1 MNNPSWQSLR
11 TRLVAGALCAS
22 VVSIWIV
29 ALGIGRYVRSD
40 MEAAISAQQ
49 FSTISII
56 ASEIDRSLHERN
68 EILNRLAQ
76 RLEAVPNANADHI
89 QSMLE
94 AQAGVEALF
103 NWGVIVV
110 DAEGIALASV
120 PAHLERVGTAY
131 GDRAY
136 FQTLRTTLTP
146 IITPPMVGRRTGVP
160 VITFAVPIRGADK
173 RFRGAVLGVTNLLEP
188 NFLDQISRAKYG
200 HTGDFVITDSRTRTY
215 IASSDKRRVMGAGPA
230 AGVNPI
236 YDKYIAG
243 HEGSG
248 IAVSSRGVEEL
259 SSSVR
264 IGQTA
269 WLMQSVLPT
278 QEAFLVARQI
288 QVRLVVAALVLT
300 LLTGWVAWWWV
311 RRQLRPLEKSAVLL
325 EEMRQGHRPREAL
338 PVERDDEI
346 GKLANAFNGLLK
358 AILDQESLLT
368 RVAATEQVRKI
379 LTHVPGM
386 VFKYHQLPDGTGAF
400 PFASEAVR
408 SLYGVSSETV
418 ENNASSIRRLLVEED
433 RNRFFASLHQ
443 SADTMQRW
451 LVDYRIQ
458 LENGPLKW
466 LHVDAMPERGDDGG
480 TVWYGFVTDVTATKT
495 LEHELDMHR
504 AHLEELVQKRTEE
517 LETARNAAEAANIAK
532 STFLANM
539 SHEIRTPLNAITGM
553 AYLMQKSGAT
563 PEQTDRLNKIA
574 AASGH
579 LLEIIDSILD
589 LSKIEAGKLTLG
601 AEPIHL
607 QALLDNVVSIM
618 NDRATSKGIHLKAD
632 TVVGLPGV
640 IGDGTRLR
648 QALLN
653 YVGNAI
659 KFTQQGSVTVRARLE
674 GDDGTSVSVRFEVE
688 DTGIGI
694 PPAAIG
700 KIFHAF
706 EQADSSTTREYG
718 GTGLGLAITQRLAE
732 LMGGEVGVSS
742 TPGQGSTF
750 WLTVR
755 LKHCAPPG
763 MGTGLTDLAQIEA
776 RLLVISPGKCVLL
789 VEDEPVC
796 QMVAE
801 ELLSNMGLAVDTA
814 DDGQQAVRMAA
825 EKTYALILM
834 DMQMPR
840 MDGLAATRGIRR
852 HPGCQSVPI
861 LAMTANVFS
870 EDRANC
876 MAAGMNDF
884 LPKPVV
890 PDRLYA
896 MLLHWLD

>member
-1 MNNPSWQSLR
+1 MSSLSWQSLR
-11 TRLVAGALCAS
+11 TRLVAGALFAS

-40 MEAAISAQQ
+40 MEAVISAQQ

-56 ASEIDRSLHERN
+56 ASEIDRSLDERN
-68 EILNRLAQ
+68 GVLSQLARRLAA
-76 RLEAVPNANADHI
+76 LPNPTAAQV

-110 DAEGIALASV
+110 DADGIARASV
-120 PAHLERVGTAY
+120 PAHLDRVGTAY

-136 FQTLRTTLTP
+136 FAALRTAIAP
-146 IITPPMVGRRTGVP
+146 IITPPMVGRRTEVP
-160 VITFAVPIRGADK
+160 LITFAVPIQGADGL
-173 RFRGAVLGVTNLLEP
+173 FRGAVLGVTNLQEP

-215 IASSDKRRVMGAGPA
+215 IASSDKRRIMSAGPA
-230 AGVNPI
+230 EGVNPI
-236 YDKYIAG
+236 YDRYIAG

-259 SSSVR
+259 SSSVK
-264 IGQTA
+264 IGQTS

-278 QEAFLVARQI
+278 REAFLVARQI
-288 QVRLVVAALVLT
+288 QLRLMVAAVVLT
-300 LLTGWVAWWWV
+300 LLTGFVAWWWV
-311 RRQLRPLEKSAVLL
+311 RRQLRPLEKPAVLL
-325 EEMRQGHRPREAL
+325 DEMRQGQRPREAL

-358 AILDQESLLT
+358 AITDQESLLT

-386 VFKYHQLPDGTGAF
+386 VFKYRQHPDGTGAF

-408 SLYGVSSETV
+408 SLYGVSSDTV
-418 ENNASSIRRLLVEED
+418 ENNASSIRKLLVQED
-433 RNRFFASLHQ
+433 RDRFFASLQQ
-443 SADTMQRW
+443 SAETMQRW

-563 PEQTDRLNKIA
+563 PEQTDRLNKIT
-574 AASGH
+574 AASKH

-607 QALLDNVVSIM
+607 QTLLDNVVSIM
-618 NDRATSKGIHLKAD
+618 NDRAAGKGIHLKAD
-632 TVVGLPGV
+632 AVVDLPGV

-659 KFTQQGSVTVRARLE
+659 KFTQQGCVTVRARLDAE
-674 GDDGTSVSVRFEVE
+674 DGASVVVRFEVE

-694 PPAAIG
+694 PPAVIG

-706 EQADSSTTREYG
+706 EQADSSTTRKYG

-750 WLTVR
+750 WLTAR
-755 LKHCAPPG
+755 LERCAPPG
-763 MGTGLTDLAQIEA
+763 TGTGVPDLAQIEA
-776 RLLVISPGKCVLL
+776 RLMAIGPGKSVLL

-814 DDGQQAVRMAA
+814 DDGQQAVRMAT
-825 EKTYALILM
+825 EKAYDIILM

-840 MDGLAATRGIRR
+840 MDGLTATRGIRR

-896 MLLHWLD
+896 MLLRWLD

>member
-1 MNNPSWQSLR
+1 MSNPSWKSLR

-49 FSTISII
+49 FSTISIL
-56 ASEIDRSLHERN
+56 ASEIDRSLLERN
-68 EILNRLAQ
+68 EILSQLAQ
-76 RLEAVPNANADHI
+76 RLEALPNADAAHI

-94 AQAGVEALF
+94 AQVGVDALF

-110 DAEGIALASV
+110 DAEGTAMASV

-136 FQTLRTTLTP
+136 FQTLRKTLTP

-160 VITFAVPIRGADK
+160 VITIAVPIRGADK

-264 IGQTA
+264 IGKTA

-300 LLTGWVAWWWV
+300 FFTGWVAWWWV
-311 RRQLRPLEKSAVLL
+311 RRQLRPLEKSAILL
-325 EEMRQGHRPREAL
+325 EEMRQGTRPREAL

-358 AILDQESLLT
+358 AIVDQEAVIT
-368 RVAATEQVRKI
+368 RMAATEQVRKI

-386 VFKYHQLPDGTGAF
+386 VFKYRQLPDGTGAF

-418 ENNASSIRRLLVEED
+418 EESASSIRRLLFHED
-433 RNRFFASLHQ
+433 RERFFASLRQ
-443 SADTMQRW
+443 SAEHMERW

-458 LENGPLKW
+458 LDDGSLKW
-466 LHVDAMPERGDDGG
+466 LHVDAVPERDTDGC

-504 AHLEELVQKRTEE
+504 AHLEELVHKRTEE
-517 LETARNAAEAANIAK
+517 LETARNAAEAANVAK

-539 SHEIRTPLNAITGM
+539 SHEIRTPLNAISGM
-553 AYLMQKSGAT
+553 AYLMRKSGTT
-563 PEQTDRLNKIA
+563 PEQTDRLDKIT
-574 AASGH
+574 AASKH

-618 NDRATSKGIHLKAD
+618 NDRAAGKGIRLKAEPVTD
-632 TVVGLPGV
+632 LQGV
-640 IGDGTRLR
+640 LGDGTRLR

-659 KFTQQGSVTVRARLE
+659 KFTQQGCVSLRARVDQDE
-674 GDDGTSVSVRFEVE
+674 GSSVLVRFEVE

-694 PPAAIG
+694 PADAIG

-732 LMGGEVGVSS
+732 LMGGTVGVNS
-742 TPGQGSTF
+742 TPDKGSIF
-750 WLTVR
+750 WLTAR
-755 LKHCAPPG
+755 LERHALPQ
-763 MGTGLTDLAQIEA
+763 TDTELPDQTHIEA
-776 RLLVISPGKCVLL
+776 RLRDISPGKCVLL

-801 ELLSNMGLAVDTA
+801 ELLTDMGLAVDTA
-814 DDGQQAVRMAA
+814 DDGQQAVRMAT
-825 EKTYALILM
+825 EKAYDVILM

-840 MDGLAATRGIRR
+840 MDGLSAARSIRLLAAR
-852 HPGCQSVPI
+852 QSVPI
-861 LAMTANVFS
+861 VAMTANVFN

-884 LPKPVV
+884 LPKPIV

-896 MLLHWLD
+896 MLVRWLS

>member
-1 MNNPSWQSLR
+1 MSSLSWQSLR
-11 TRLVAGALCAS
+11 TRLVAGALFAS

-40 MEAAISAQQ
+40 MEAVISAQQ

-56 ASEIDRSLHERN
+56 ASEIDRSLDERN
-68 EILNRLAQ
+68 GVLSQLARRLAA
-76 RLEAVPNANADHI
+76 LPNPTAAQV

-110 DAEGIALASV
+110 DVDGIARASV
-120 PAHLERVGTAY
+120 PAHLDRVGTAY

-136 FQTLRTTLTP
+136 FTALRTTIAP

-160 VITFAVPIRGADK
+160 LITFAMPIHGADG
-173 RFRGAVLGVTNLLEP
+173 RFRGAVLGVTNLQEP

-215 IASSDKRRVMGAGPA
+215 IASSDKRRIMSAGPA
-230 AGVNPI
+230 EGVNPI
-236 YDKYIAG
+236 YDRYIAG

-259 SSSVR
+259 SSSVK
-264 IGQTA
+264 IGQTS

-278 QEAFLVARQI
+278 REAFLVARQI
-288 QVRLVVAALVLT
+288 QLRLMVAAVVLT
-300 LLTGWVAWWWV
+300 LLTGFVAWWWV

-325 EEMRQGHRPREAL
+325 DEMRQGQRPREAL

-358 AILDQESLLT
+358 AITDQESLLT

-386 VFKYHQLPDGTGAF
+386 VFKYRQHPDGTGAF

-408 SLYGVSSETV
+408 SLYGVSSDTV
-418 ENNASSIRRLLVEED
+418 ENNASSIRKLLVQED
-433 RNRFFASLHQ
+433 RDRFFASLQQ
-443 SADTMQRW
+443 SAETMQRW

-563 PEQTDRLNKIA
+563 PEQTDRLNKIT
-574 AASGH
+574 AASKH

-607 QALLDNVVSIM
+607 QTLLDNVVSIM
-618 NDRATSKGIHLKAD
+618 NDRAAGKGIHLKAD
-632 TVVGLPGV
+632 AVVDLPGV

-659 KFTQQGSVTVRARLE
+659 KFTQQGCITVRASLDAE
-674 GDDGTSVSVRFEVE
+674 DGTSVMVRFEVE

-706 EQADSSTTREYG
+706 EQADSSTTRKYG

-732 LMGGEVGVSS
+732 L
-742 TPGQGSTF
+742 
-750 WLTVR
+750 
-755 LKHCAPPG
+755 
-763 MGTGLTDLAQIEA
+763 
-776 RLLVISPGKCVLL
+776 
-789 VEDEPVC
+789 
-796 QMVAE
+796 
-801 ELLSNMGLAVDTA
+801 
-814 DDGQQAVRMAA
+814 
-825 EKTYALILM
+825 
-834 DMQMPR
+834 
-840 MDGLAATRGIRR
+840 
-852 HPGCQSVPI
+852 
-861 LAMTANVFS
+861 
-870 EDRANC
+870 
-876 MAAGMNDF
+876 
-884 LPKPVV
+884 
-890 PDRLYA
+890 
-896 MLLHWLD
+896 